1 VHLAF
6 PSDSKTARLS
16 RLMIA
21 GAAAVGVG
29 LFALNAPT
37 ATGPLVQHHDVKLV
51 ATDEVDWAQFFTNTG
66 DSLKDLFGAQGE
78 AYTAGKDLTTA
89 LGSVGEHFGSQITTA
104 ITGFDTGVNN
114 ALFGGWYGSDDGYVF
129 GLFGGEPVSGGPTP
143 GITGSLLDVL
153 HTDFA
158 AGNAEQAYSDFNN
171 YTLEVLD
178 HTLKPLLAPLL
189 DETSKGVTTL
199 SIPVELS
206 QIQTNLL
213 ETFGNYT
220 ELKGVAETILS
231 PEISGFFVLTQ
242 DLDAIQA
249 AMQLGDSATAMT
261 DVKDLVP
268 DVLNAFVNGWVPPA
282 GAEGDLFPGLIG
294 SGSFLD
300 ELFTTWT
307 QQFIEAFGTLAGES
321 ATAGASEAVTTAL
334 PDLAAA
340 ALGGL

>member
-1 VHLAF
+1 
-6 PSDSKTARLS
+6 
-16 RLMIA
+16 
-21 GAAAVGVG
+21 VGVG
-29 LFALNAPT
+29 LFALNGPT

-51 ATDEVDWAQFFTNTG
+51 STDEVDWAQFFENTST
-66 DSLKDLFGAQGE
+66 SLQTLAHEGG
-78 AYTAGKDLTTA
+78 TATTDLTSA
-89 LGSVGEHFGSQITTA
+89 LGHVGEHFGTQISTA
-104 ITGFDTGVNN
+104 LTGFDSGVYN
-114 ALFGGWYGSDDGYVF
+114 ALFGGWYGGDDGYVF
-129 GLFGGEPVSGGPTP
+129 GIFGGTVDGGATAVSHGDPATE
-143 GITGSLLDVL
+143 TGSLLSVL

-178 HTLKPLLAPLL
+178 HTMKPLLSPLL
-189 DETSKGVTTL
+189 DETSHGVTTL

-231 PEISGFFVLTQ
+231 PEISGFFVFTQ

-249 AMQLGDSATAMT
+249 AMQAGDSATAMT
-261 DVKDLVP
+261 DVKDLFP
-268 DVLNAFVNGWVPPA
+268 DVLNAFVNGWVPPD
-282 GAEGDLFPGLIG
+282 GAESDLFPGLIG

-307 QQFIEAFGTLAGES
+307 QQFIDVFGTLADPI
-321 ATAGASEAVTTAL
+321 ATTTTEAVTASV

>member
-1 VHLAF
+1 VHLVV
-6 PSDSKTARLS
+6 PSDPKAHLS
-16 RLMIA
+16 RLTIA
-21 GAAAVGVG
+21 SVAIVAAG

-37 ATGPLVQHHDVKLV
+37 PAGPLVQHRDVKLV
-51 ATDEVDWAQFFTNTG
+51 STDEVDWAQFFGNTG
-66 DSLKDLFGAQGE
+66 DSLKDLFGAHGE
-78 AYTAGKDLTTA
+78 AITAGENLTSA
-89 LGSVGEHFGSQITTA
+89 LGHVGEHFGTQITSA

-143 GITGSLLDVL
+143 GISGSLLEVL

-158 AGNAEQAYSDFNN
+158 AGSTEQAYSDFNN

-178 HTLKPLLAPLL
+178 HTMKPLLAPLL

-220 ELKGVAETILS
+220 EVKNLAETVLS
-231 PEISGFFVLTQ
+231 PEISSFFVFTQ

-249 AMQLGDSATAMT
+249 AMSAGDSATAIT

-268 DVLNAFVNGWVPPA
+268 DVLNAFVNGWVPPE

-307 QQFIEAFGTLAGES
+307 QQFVDAFGSLATES
-321 ATAGASEAVTTAL
+321 ATAGASEAVTATL
-334 PDLAAA
+334 PDLASSV
-340 ALGGL
+340 LGGL